1 MKRFLA
7 TSLFTVALTCLG
19 AASARADLI
28 WYEGFNYPDGN
39 VTNTSGGLWISH
51 NGPGGAAAMFV
62 KNHKLEVSG
71 NSSTNAPRQDDDHR
85 NFCIADCPY
94 TNGAQVVYASFTI
107 NCTNLPTAVSN
118 YIAHFYVNSSTFHG
132 RVHAMLGTLPG
143 TWRLG
148 ISGASTPVSKIFPVD
163 LAPNTDYQ
171 VVVGWDPT
179 SSDVP
184 PLFSDAATLW
194 INPVSSADTS
204 VTSGDSVTTPPAS
217 VGYAFRQAA
226 GTTSF
231 FAVITNLAVATTF
244 DEAATNVWSNT
255 PVAPTIIN
263 QPRSVTNFVGVP
275 VLLSVVVN
283 GQSLGDLTYQ
293 WRKDGVEF
301 FNPAGNT
308 NVYSIAS
315 LANSDVAQYDV
326 VIANPITSLSV
337 TSQVAYV
344 AIDTNQIPPFFVKQP
359 ASAKVFSG
367 QTATFSVAAA
377 GPQPITYQWFYNGS
391 PATGPNVSGADT
403 PTVTIANVLS
413 NNATTG
419 SYFCAASNQYG
430 GSNSITVTL
439 SVTNPPIVNI
449 SFLRGLVDS
458 TFFLPTNTTAYYT
471 VTNVIVT
478 ASGAFTALPN
488 AEFFVQDGTGGIAVF
503 VANGGSTM
511 FPAAGD
517 RVNVTGPLSHFNSL
531 LQFNLDASDLSHV
544 IVTNSHNNPLPA
556 GVVLPF
562 SFTNG
567 IGFGGVSNVIHQYEG
582 MLVTFTN
589 VYFTTGFDGTNTF
602 PSGTTTMTNITGG
615 TFRFFLNSSMSNIIG
630 QTIPP
635 FAWTVT
641 GPMSYFLSA
650 TDTNRSSGFEFD
662 PTRFEDIVSTAAP
675 PTATITV
682 TNTKALITWVAQP
695 YVGYSIL
702 SATNVTGPYLPLT
715 SSELT
720 FTNTLGQYLD
730 IIGTTDRRFYKI
742 SSP

>member
-1 MKRFLA
+1 
-7 TSLFTVALTCLG
+7 
-19 AASARADLI
+19 
-28 WYEGFNYPDGN
+28 
-39 VTNTSGGLWISH
+39 
-51 NGPGGAAAMFV
+51 MFV
-62 KNHKLEVSG
+62 FNHKLEISG

-85 NFCIADCPY
+85 NFCTGDCPY
-94 TNGAQVVYASFTI
+94 TNGVQVVYASFTI

-118 YIAHFYVNSSTFHG
+118 YIAHFLRKQRNVP
-132 RVHAMLGTLPG
+132 RPG
-143 TWRLG
+143 ARDARH
-148 ISGASTPVSKIFPVD
+148 SARH
-163 LAPNTDYQ
+163 LAPGNIGCVHSGQQNIPGRSCSQHRLSGGCRLESNHLGRT
-171 VVVGWDPT
+171 
-179 SSDVP
+179 

-194 INPVSSADTS
+194 VNPVSSADTS
-204 VTSGDSVTTPPAS
+204 VTSGDGVTTPAAS
-217 VGYAFRQAA
+217 TGFGFRQAA

-275 VLLSVVVN
+275 VILSVVVN

-293 WRKDGVEF
+293 WRKDGVDF

-315 LANSDVAQYDV
+315 LANSDEAQYDV

-337 TSQVAYV
+337 TSQVAYI

-359 ASAKVFSG
+359 ASAKVFPG
-367 QTATFSVAAA
+367 QTASFSVAAA

-488 AEFFVQDGTGGIAVF
+488 AEFFVQDASGGIAVF

-517 RVNVTGPLSHFNSL
+517 RVNVAGPLGHFNSL
-531 LQFNLDASDLSHV
+531 LQFNLS
-544 IVTNSHNNPLPA
+544 
-556 GVVLPF
+556 
-562 SFTNG
+562 
-567 IGFGGVSNVIHQYEG
+567 GGLG
-582 MLVTFTN
+582 
-589 VYFTTGFDGTNTF
+589 
-602 PSGTTTMTNITGG
+602 P
-615 TFRFFLNSSMSNIIG
+615 
-630 QTIPP
+630 IP
-635 FAWTVT
+635 
-641 GPMSYFLSA
+641 
-650 TDTNRSSGFEFD
+650 RH
-662 PTRFEDIVSTAAP
+662 
-675 PTATITV
+675 
-682 TNTKALITWVAQP
+682 
-695 YVGYSIL
+695 
-702 SATNVTGPYLPLT
+702 
-715 SSELT
+715 
-720 FTNTLGQYLD
+720 
-730 IIGTTDRRFYKI
+730 
-742 SSP
+742 